1 MNRAVDEATRWRTI
15 AAGSPLWQGRSE
27 EVARH
32 ILPGESVLDI
42 GAGACGLLHAL
53 PAECSYTPVD
63 AYPVRADVTRV
74 DLATVGEGRFTLL
87 DLDVAVLA
95 GVLEHVADAERAV
108 RLAATWARRVILT
121 YSWEC
126 DEHRPRDVEEAVSR
140 GEASTHWRCLMA
152 AGAAEV
158 TVGGVRLSRVG
169 EWYDHAVYVGEA

>member
-1 MNRAVDEATRWRTI
+1 MTGKVDEATRWRTI

-32 ILPGESVLDI
+32 IAQGESVLDI

-53 PAECSYTPVD
+53 PAGCSYFPVD
-63 AYPVRADVTRV
+63 AFPVNRVAVLTVDIMTADEWQFR
-74 DLATVGEGRFTLL
+74 DY
-87 DLDVAVLA
+87 DVAVLA

-108 RLAATWARRVILT
+108 RLAATWAKRVILT
-121 YSWEC
+121 YSWDC
-126 DEHRPRDVEEAVSR
+126 DEHRPREVEEAVSR
-140 GEASTHWRCLMA
+140 GETTTHWRCLMA

-169 EWYDHAVYVGEA
+169 EWYDHAVYMGEA